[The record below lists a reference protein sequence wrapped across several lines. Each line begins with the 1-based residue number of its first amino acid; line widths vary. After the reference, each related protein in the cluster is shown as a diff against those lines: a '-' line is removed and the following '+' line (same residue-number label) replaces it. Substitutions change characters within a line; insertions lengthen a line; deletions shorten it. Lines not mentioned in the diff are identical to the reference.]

1 MDGLGSGEGVL
12 TMAHNITEHDL
23 GFVTGG
29 RTWHGRPE
37 YHLTDAIGIADAVR
51 CVDYP
56 VRKLQAKTQEG
67 HPIPGGYYAAR
78 MDTFPPMVLAPN
90 LGERYELTD
99 RRQILDMFDECLLAA
114 FPDLK
119 IAGVGTLSAGRTFW
133 LQLTADH
140 YNIRGDHSDH
150 ELRLCYSETY
160 GLTAHE
166 VFCTHTR
173 IVCDNTLQMARG
185 DAIAGR
191 LMAKCRHTKNAEVSI
206 NAVAEDFAELKLGL
220 KRDIK
225 TMEALVN
232 MPVYPSTVR
241 GFLDRFIPVP
251 TDPLPGQPSNERS
264 QRRAKQDRE
273 SVLALWEKERDSM
286 NAKTAQSR
294 YGLMEAYADWADHHS
309 YSRSPYDR
317 WLDGLNG
324 DRAKSKAEAMNWLLA
339 A

>member
-1 MDGLGSGEGVL
+1 
-12 TMAHNITEHDL
+12 MAHNITEHDL

-56 VRKLQAKTQEG
+56 VRKLQARTQEG

-78 MDTFPPMVLAPN
+78 TDTFPPTVLTPN
-90 LGERYELTD
+90 LGERYD
-99 RRQILDMFDECLLAA
+99 ILDRKVILKTFEEFLLCN

-133 LQLTADH
+133 IQFMAAK
-140 YNIRGDHSDH
+140 YNVKGDESDH
-150 ELRLCYSETY
+150 ELRLSYSETF

-166 VFCTHTR
+166 IYATHVR
-173 IVCDNTLQMARG
+173 IVCDNTLRSARN
-185 DAIAGR
+185 DAAAKG
-191 LMAKCRHTKNAEVSI
+191 LLEKCRHTAGAELAI
-206 NAVAEDFAELKLGL
+206 NMAAETFAELHLGL
-220 KRDIK
+220 KKDVQA
-225 TMEALVN
+225 MEYLAKE
-232 MPVYPSTVR
+232 PVFPSTMR
-241 GFLDRFIPVP
+241 AFLDTFLPIPADSP
-251 TDPLPGQPSNERS
+251 PGQPSNKRS
-264 QRRAKQDRE
+264 QERAKQDRE
-273 SVLALWEKERDSM
+273 TVLTLWERERDSM
-286 NAKTAQSR
+286 NAKTAQSK
-294 YGLMEAYADWADHHS
+294 YGLLEAYTDWADHHS

-324 DRAKSKAEAMNWLLA
+324 DRAKSKADALNWLLQA